1 MYFNK
6 DGDVLLEEV
15 AGRLSSIAKVAAK
28 NEMDKIFGKV
38 GYDTSYW
45 SFDLTMR
52 FKELA
57 TDSFE
62 VLDEVTVF
70 SKGYEET
77 KA

>member
-1 MYFNK
+1 MYFDI

-15 AGRLSSIAKVAAK
+15 AGRLASVAKVSATK
-28 NEMDKIFGKV
+28 EMRKIFEKV

-45 SFDLTMR
+45 SFDITLR

-62 VLDEVTVF
+62 VMEEATVF

-77 KA
+77 PQ